1 MKSENDVDPPTQ
13 GQIVLYQ
20 TEDGR
25 ARLEC
30 RFQDES
36 IWLTQRLI
44 AELFQI
50 RIPTVNEHLSNIYAE
65 GELTSEATIRKYLI
79 VRTEGSRE
87 VSRWVDHYNL
97 EAILAVGLV
106 HLPRVEAHQVGVVD
120 ERRINAKVQVG
131 VQAHQDRLH
140 AQRLGVQRKQPLVA
154 LSARMCIRHCLAE
167 ADLKLKRL
175 GVELRLDFSDGFGG

>member
-1 MKSENDVDPPTQ
+1 TQ

-97 EAILAVGLV
+97 EAILAVGY
-106 HLPRVEAHQVGVVD
+106 RVRSSRGTAFRQ
-120 ERRINAKVQVG
+120 
-131 VQAHQDRLH
+131 
-140 AQRLGVQRKQPLVA
+140 
-154 LSARMCIRHCLAE
+154 
-167 ADLKLKRL
+167 
-175 GVELRLDFSDGFGG
+175 